1 MARLDPVTVPTCS
14 GLIPQRSYLSALPP
28 KADMCSATRNVRFVP
43 IADIRKLRAQK
54 ERPVCTENLNPDV
67 MVMQSAEYRV
77 RLDIPDSL
85 NGTKG
90 RRIFVQ

>member
-1 MARLDPVTVPTCS
+1 
-14 GLIPQRSYLSALPP
+14 
-28 KADMCSATRNVRFVP
+28 
-43 IADIRKLRAQK
+43 
-54 ERPVCTENLNPDV
+54 

>member
-1 MARLDPVTVPTCS
+1 MVSRKTLDLPRRTRQHGGVS
-14 GLIPQRSYLSALPP
+14 EFSAL
-28 KADMCSATRNVRFVP
+28 KRN
-43 IADIRKLRAQK
+43 
-54 ERPVCTENLNPDV
+54 ERPQCVLGDQDTPGVCTENLNPDV